1 MILPDDMILAT
12 MIITIT
18 KITIFIT
25 IATIIPTQL
34 HMILPDDNIGRLI
47 FLTIWCLFPF
57 FGLSNQLAINVLMVT
72 IMVW

>member
-47 FLTIWCLFPF
+47 LLTIWCLFPF
-57 FGLSNQLAINVLMVT
+57 LV
-72 IMVW
+72 